1 MRGEMNSYQLKFH
14 FCQNDRYEIHTR
26 IEFQTHMRIRCN
38 IQRVCA
44 YSFRFGKIMF
54 TWKSHAG
61 LKFDFGQ
68 IDRYEISY
76 RFEFILPLIW
86 TYSKSMCF
94 HFFFYCTSWHCLS
107 ESSLQLVFFS
117 AFTSCNSENK
127 ITYSAQVRLH
137 CVLLKKN
144 NFW

>member
-94 HFFFYCTSWHCLS
+94 HFFFTVQVDTVYQKVLY
-107 ESSLQLVFFS
+107 SSCFF
-117 AFTSCNSENK
+117 
-127 ITYSAQVRLH
+127 
-137 CVLLKKN
+137 LLLRHVIQKTK
-144 NFW
+144 